1 MPNILLP
8 TYFHCSFSK
17 EQNEHLAI
25 ATAFERALNGELRDY
40 DVILALPLACFGT
53 LDMSPVLS
61 GPQVSI
67 CKMRGSGL

>member
-1 MPNILLP
+1 MPNILFP
-8 TYFHCSFSK
+8 TCFHCSFSK

-25 ATAFERALNGELRDY
+25 ATAFERALNSELRDY
-40 DVILALPLACFGT
+40 DVILALPLACLGT